1 MHGMWIGQSRCKRID
16 LEHVPF
22 DALSAVS
29 FGGTNGLP
37 IGIAAHGSDAQL
49 HIAPA
54 YRCYSFLAFALA
66 TIIVGTVCSCRV
78 SKGADTI

>member
-29 FGGTNGLP
+29 FGGNNGLP
-37 IGIAAHGSDAQL
+37 IGIAAHGSDARL
-49 HIAPA
+49 HIAPT
-54 YRCYSFLAFALA
+54 YRC
-66 TIIVGTVCSCRV
+66 
-78 SKGADTI
+78 